1 VPAARGERCAAR
13 EFTVVSSPAVAFTFV
28 VGAARDVFPPELAQA
43 VEEKL
48 RSRFALPAGADEEAY
63 RSDHVEPAG
72 WLALQKRLAAIAGVD
87 AYQAVFVPAPV
98 KRLEEIVVQN
108 LADPLHVAGL
118 EALLK
123 GLHDFAAKASLPTDD
138 VKLMALAARYL
149 EDDSL
154 VDQDLDVQTYVQ
166 LMLSAKQAAARKQP
180 LWIAS

>member
-1 VPAARGERCAAR
+1 M
-13 EFTVVSSPAVAFTFV
+13 VSSQAVAFTFV
-28 VGAARDVFPPELAQA
+28 VGDAGDMFPPQLAQA

-48 RSRFALPAGADEEAY
+48 RSRFALPAGAEDEAY
-63 RSDHVEPAG
+63 RSDVVEAAG
-72 WLALQKRLAAIAGVD
+72 WLALQNRLPAIAGVD

-98 KRLEEIVVQN
+98 KRLEEITVQN

-118 EALLK
+118 DELLK
-123 GLHDFAAKASLPTDD
+123 GLHDFAAKASLPIDD
-138 VKLMALAARYL
+138 VKLMELAAHYL

-166 LMLSAKQAAARKQP
+166 LMLSAKQAVARKQP

>member
-1 VPAARGERCAAR
+1 M
-13 EFTVVSSPAVAFTFV
+13 VSSLAVAFTFV
-28 VGAARDVFPPELAQA
+28 VGAARDVFPPDLAQA

-48 RSRFALPAGADEEAY
+48 RGRFALPACTDEESY
-63 RSDHVEPAG
+63 RSDDVEAAG
-72 WLALQKRLAAIAGVD
+72 WLALQKRLAAIANVD

-98 KRLEEIVVQN
+98 KRLEEVTVPN

-118 EALLK
+118 DALLK
-123 GLHDFAAKASLPTDD
+123 GLHDFAAKSSLPTDD
-138 VKLMALAARYL
+138 VKLMALAALYL
-149 EDDSL
+149 EDDAL